1 MSFPQRVKRRFGR
14 TSAHKRLL
22 FRNLTTSLVL
32 HGEIQTTLVKAKE
45 LRKYADRT
53 IRWAKEG
60 TPTAMKKA
68 GQFLTSQEAV
78 NRLFQDFP
86 TRYQYRSGGYTRVRP
101 FGYRK
106 GDHAPMA
113 LIEFLRDD
121 KEMKYEDYFVTT
133 PKIQE

>member
-1 MSFPQRVKRRFGR
+1 MGKGGNSHGNEKGWPVSHEPRSSQS
-14 TSAHKRLL
+14 TLPRLSNQVEREREKL
-22 FRNLTTSLVL
+22 SSSHF
-32 HGEIQTTLVKAKE
+32 
-45 LRKYADRT
+45 
-53 IRWAKEG
+53 
-60 TPTAMKKA
+60 
-68 GQFLTSQEAV
+68 F
-78 NRLFQDFP
+78 FCFF
-86 TRYQYRSGGYTRVRP
+86 RYQYRSGGYTRVRP